1 LDLPTSRRRDGG
13 SRSHRSKGITMKIR
27 ALAMIIVLGI
37 LLIGIFA
44 CGGGGGSEA
53 TPTPAPTRTPT
64 PCEADRSA
72 VQAALYAYHMQNE
85 EWPTETGGSGD
96 IAWEKLVP
104 GFLPTIPTTDENC
117 DWSVNSDPEGEVC
130 VGERVGCVPCKCGC
144 GTGCAE

>member
-1 LDLPTSRRRDGG
+1 MVGAKATTL
-13 SRSHRSKGITMKIR
+13 KGTAMKMGAMTIRTM
-27 ALAMIIVLGI
+27 AIIIILGM

-44 CGGGGGSEA
+44 CGGGGESEA
-53 TPTPAPTRTPT
+53 TPTPTPTPT

-85 EWPTETGGSGD
+85 EWPTETGEPGD
-96 IAWEKLVP
+96 IEWEKLVP
-104 GFLPTIPTTDENC
+104 SFLPDIPTTDDNC
-117 DWSVNSDPEGEVC
+117 DWSVNSDPEGGVC

>member
-1 LDLPTSRRRDGG
+1 MVGAKATTLKGTEMKMG
-13 SRSHRSKGITMKIR
+13 SMTIRTM
-27 ALAMIIVLGI
+27 ATIIILGM

-44 CGGGGGSEA
+44 CGGGGESEA
-53 TPTPAPTRTPT
+53 TPTPTPTPT

-85 EWPTETGGSGD
+85 EWPTETGESGD
-96 IAWEKLVP
+96 IVWEKLVP
-104 GFLPTIPTTDENC
+104 SFLPTIPTTDDNC
-117 DWSVNSDPEGEVC
+117 DWSVDSDPEGGVC